1 MIVQQHRTLVA
12 VVNQSRH
19 YTHTHSTLIRSS
31 IHNTHTSQQQQQRI
45 TYYYY
50 YYNYTEYTLT
60 HTVRGSEG
68 DEKLHTA
75 QFWAFCSAREFGLA
89 AVWASAREVWIK
101 RLAAIAVLEY
111 LRAGAHTCTPFV
123 FRQII

>member
-1 MIVQQHRTLVA
+1 M
-12 VVNQSRH
+12 
-19 YTHTHSTLIRSS
+19 RSS
-31 IHNTHTSQQQQQRI
+31 IHNTHTSQQQQRI
-45 TYYYY
+45 TYYY

-68 DEKLHTA
+68 DEKLHSA

-89 AVWASAREVWIK
+89 AVWASAREVWIQ

-111 LRAGAHTCTPFV
+111 SKA
-123 FRQII
+123 